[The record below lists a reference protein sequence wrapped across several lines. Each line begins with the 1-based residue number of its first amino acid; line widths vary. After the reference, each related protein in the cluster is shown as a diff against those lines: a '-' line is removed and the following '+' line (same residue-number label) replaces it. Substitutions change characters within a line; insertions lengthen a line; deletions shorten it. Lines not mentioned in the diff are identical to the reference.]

1 MSKFFHYLNY
11 ALIAISFGVFA
22 IGYLSGNFNVI
33 LCGVLC
39 MFVSNM
45 IYSFL
50 NWKSH
55 IIFLI
60 LHGTLFTFLLSR
72 PTISMFRGN
81 EWWYFDVD
89 AVCFALNALM
99 LTLVFMRIGA
109 AVAIEYINRGASLPT
124 IVSEVRDDRES
135 FIYTL
140 RIISLIFFFATMAV
154 YLLCELEELIFMQGR
169 EYEEFYISFKSQL
182 PSYVHTIA
190 SMMKYAL
197 CIFLATVP
205 PKRMA
210 FIPLAFYVISALPSL
225 IIGVRNGIVLNS
237 LFVLLYYL
245 IRDILGDRQKW
256 IGKIERWAIVLII
269 PIALLFLSA
278 YNYLRQ
284 GEAVSMGVWE
294 SVVDLFYKQGVSF
307 DVLCMGYEAIPD
319 LPDIVPKNYTF
330 GGIIDYLTHGNIAQ
344 SLFGAIDIGSQ
355 NSEILAVYGNSFA
368 HSMSY
373 VAHPQYLE
381 GHGWGSSYL
390 LETFADWGYIGIIIF
405 SLILGSITVI
415 MISAFRKGTLLRTVI
430 MVSLTSFF
438 FIPRAEATGWI
449 SFLFTMQFWLAVCF
463 CYFCATVLADKKISR
478 SNLYITNEKELV

>member
-1 MSKFFHYLNY
+1 MWYAIGEVSVTSVSKFFHYLNY

-169 EYEEFYISFKSQL
+169 EYEEFYFSF
-182 PSYVHTIA
+182 
-190 SMMKYAL
+190 
-197 CIFLATVP
+197 
-205 PKRMA
+205 
-210 FIPLAFYVISALPSL
+210 
-225 IIGVRNGIVLNS
+225 
-237 LFVLLYYL
+237 
-245 IRDILGDRQKW
+245 
-256 IGKIERWAIVLII
+256 
-269 PIALLFLSA
+269 
-278 YNYLRQ
+278 
-284 GEAVSMGVWE
+284 
-294 SVVDLFYKQGVSF
+294 
-307 DVLCMGYEAIPD
+307 
-319 LPDIVPKNYTF
+319 
-330 GGIIDYLTHGNIAQ
+330 
-344 SLFGAIDIGSQ
+344 
-355 NSEILAVYGNSFA
+355 
-368 HSMSY
+368 
-373 VAHPQYLE
+373 
-381 GHGWGSSYL
+381 
-390 LETFADWGYIGIIIF
+390 
-405 SLILGSITVI
+405 
-415 MISAFRKGTLLRTVI
+415 
-430 MVSLTSFF
+430 
-438 FIPRAEATGWI
+438 
-449 SFLFTMQFWLAVCF
+449 
-463 CYFCATVLADKKISR
+463 
-478 SNLYITNEKELV
+478 